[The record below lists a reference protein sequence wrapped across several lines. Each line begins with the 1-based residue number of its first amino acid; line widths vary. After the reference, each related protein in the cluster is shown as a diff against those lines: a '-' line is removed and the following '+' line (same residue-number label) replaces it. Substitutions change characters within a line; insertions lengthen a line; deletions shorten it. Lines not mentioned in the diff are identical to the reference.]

1 MRTSHE
7 NPTIVKGKGI
17 GHRRLSGDDGADLVL
32 DFWTCVKHLDQPS
45 LQQALA
51 LVPGVSRAA
60 VYKARARRNENN
72 GGNGGSGDNGGDHAG
87 NGNGAGNPPSP
98 ATLAADLIKTVGF
111 DTALD
116 LLVQI
121 DGGNNGG

>member
-72 GGNGGSGDNGGDHAG
+72 GGNGGSGDNGA
-87 NGNGAGNPPSP
+87 AANPPSP

>member
-1 MRTSHE
+1 MPEKRSGKGGDRLAEEATTGLKAHAKSRPKRRGPSMRTSHE

-51 LVPGVSRAA
+51 LVPGVSRA
-60 VYKARARRNENN
+60 
-72 GGNGGSGDNGGDHAG
+72 
-87 NGNGAGNPPSP
+87 
-98 ATLAADLIKTVGF
+98 L
-111 DTALD
+111 
-116 LLVQI
+116 
-121 DGGNNGG
+121 